1 MEKRGRH
8 PNSLKNLKPAKP
20 GEVRNPEGS
29 KKGSWQRGKLLTHAV
44 REALDEIVELTDK
57 DGNLVLDEKK
67 KPILINRGVQLVKR
81 IVIEAIG
88 KGDIQMIKTV
98 WNYLDG
104 MPPEF
109 VDITTD
115 GSPITKDI
123 DEIIKKAYGKGSV
136 GTTSA
141 DSGK

>member
-1 MEKRGRH
+1 MN

-20 GEVRNPEGS
+20 GEVRNPKGS
-29 KKGSWQRGKLLTHAV
+29 KEGAWRRGKLLTHAV
-44 REALDEIVELTDK
+44 REALDEIVELTDNK
-57 DGNLVLDEKK
+57 GKIVTDEKGN
-67 KPILINRGVQLVKR
+67 PILINRGAQLIKR

-88 KGDIQMIKTV
+88 KGDIQMIKTI

-136 GTTSA
+136 GTTSKN
-141 DSGK
+141 SSK

>member
-1 MEKRGRH
+1 MKRKMN

-20 GEVRNPEGS
+20 GEVRNPKGS
-29 KKGSWQRGKLLTHAV
+29 KEGAWRRGKLLTHAV
-44 REALDEIVELTDK
+44 REALDEIVELTDNK
-57 DGNLVLDEKK
+57 GKIVTDEKGN
-67 KPILINRGVQLVKR
+67 PILINRGAQLIKR

-88 KGDIQMIKTV
+88 KGDIQMIKTI

-136 GTTSA
+136 GTTSKN
-141 DSGK
+141 SSK